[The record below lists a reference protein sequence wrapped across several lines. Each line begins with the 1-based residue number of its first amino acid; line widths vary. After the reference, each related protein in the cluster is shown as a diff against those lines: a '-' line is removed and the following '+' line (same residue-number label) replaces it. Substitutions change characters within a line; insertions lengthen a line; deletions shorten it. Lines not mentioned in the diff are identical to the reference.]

1 MHSISQLQLRPIMSE
16 SYVVEIEELSKPE
29 FIEHADITDIST
41 AGFLSGFQFF
51 WGINGRVHI

>member
-1 MHSISQLQLRPIMSE
+1 MSE